1 MSGIGKKVIHTSIM
15 FCLCPIYIY
24 KRDGPG
30 GGPIFLVILYFIFVI
45 ESIFPNQFSQL
56 NSNSNYSTKKLNKN
70 NKNINNGNCILAK
83 NYFTTKKQKKSY
95 VIGEAKTK
103 FFTITVY

>member
-1 MSGIGKKVIHTSIM
+1 MAIHTSIM

-24 KRDGPG
+24 IYKRDRPG

-103 FFTITVY
+103 FFTITVN

>member
-1 MSGIGKKVIHTSIM
+1 M
-15 FCLCPIYIY
+15 FCLCPIYIYIY

-83 NYFTTKKQKKSY
+83 KNYFTTKKSY

-103 FFTITVY
+103 FFLTIVN